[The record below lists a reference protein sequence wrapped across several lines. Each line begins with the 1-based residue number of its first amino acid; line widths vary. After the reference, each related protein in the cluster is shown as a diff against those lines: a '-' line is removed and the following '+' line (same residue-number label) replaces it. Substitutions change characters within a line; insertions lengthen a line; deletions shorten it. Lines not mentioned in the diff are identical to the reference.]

1 LATPKENRSWKSG
14 KKGARKKKAN
24 PQVFGLVLTLCALAA
39 VLIWAIWPRPMVQVQ
54 LFVISADEEV
64 EYDGKRLARY
74 HTAKVDNEAVFN
86 VFAKLAEQVQSVVS
100 AKQIPVGKLKGMPA
114 EDLDGRKRVGIV
126 FLNAFSRAVLNDNDE
141 GRLQLQFGSDRQTI
155 GFEELV
161 LKFEEAKFREVI
173 LLLEVAHER
182 PEISSEF
189 LAIEGP
195 ALLEAAVQRF
205 VESHPDLKL
214 TVISSTAELNSSYP
228 FLVAAESLPD
238 LEEFDQDRE
247 VISGTAFGQTVA
259 EVFEA
264 GEFWTIDDLA
274 KEITS
279 GVENYVSTNFR
290 GDQSPQRYATY
301 TSEEP
306 VDIIREKHTVVVEA
320 IVESDEEETAEEE
333 SPPEKKEPADDVKQ
347 SPDGKFIAFRKKI
360 SGLLDGYE
368 LNSLSINDLLQLKQY
383 ASDLKYTLDHG
394 DLGAFGTILDQ
405 GERLI
410 LQVQSAAKSS
420 SDIQQ
425 KEELQL
431 WIPPID
437 VRNGGTSA
445 FFSAVL
451 AEVNDGEDQRSPQV
465 VEKLKTRE
473 SRDQLL
479 LSFLSVCKHAQ
490 EEIEVD
496 TPEAKMQR
504 VAQIQDWRK
513 FFQRLAKKAGWHG
526 SEWPHQFLLASDLL
540 RGINDDWT
548 DSQFAAF
555 LNIQLHRSE
564 GLLLASGWKADG
576 SNRLYQDTFKLIE
589 PQLKELLKET
599 TAAERSFLLGQTATG
614 ILETHLLAAEKSL
627 AEIDQILGEAG
638 DRYDF
643 LTQRRLKIFAA
654 IGPIALQHNSIILSP
669 EQLQSL
675 SKLSA
680 SDLLIFSAVNF
691 PQASFSRE
699 VSSDDALALLQMTT
713 KLTTQSPR
721 QLINET
727 ELAIN
732 RFRELS
738 DTEQVLTAVEEF
750 QSPMVHQGI
759 WLSFWSIRSLQAL
772 SNKAIGA
779 ELMDAWLELV
789 QSIADEKTPETI
801 SAKRAVLASLL
812 QENWQSLSKN
822 PIVTFQP
829 VNFEGVRSLVSTD
842 LERHAHFAG
851 SRYSGRYRRIF
862 EESPSSTKVTSLQPV
877 AGELKIS
884 SGTTNLG
891 LQIPDGT
898 LLYYYPDG
906 VRLQN
911 PNFRDVNGWQVGPW
925 SQAQSNLKATS
936 KFRGTANPVIAVV
949 DQEGI
954 VQDFQNLHVGVAFEA
969 TGWKVR
975 FLSKGVRL
983 PEIDLS
989 DEEKVI
995 TLPPQTGE
1003 EPLPI
1008 TVMLLQPES
1017 SFAKSVMVNI
1027 ATLDESGEP
1036 ESRLWPQFQEL
1047 PLDGETKSVE
1057 IPLTPAAPEGEP
1069 SPVQIPENGFDFTK
1083 GIAFIV
1089 RPKDAADQE
1098 VEVVLKVRP
1107 KFFNPLDQHLEL
1119 GDLEFDTER
1128 HKLSVQVRRRPNIRP
1143 EHFPPKKIGAEIN
1156 FSRDLD
1162 PFSMTP
1168 PPKRPEITENFEILE
1183 STFTPEI
1190 HEAIRISET
1199 TIGKDRLE
1207 FGLTV
1212 DGLENI
1218 AKWRLGQS
1226 EVMERIG
1233 YARSGSANQ
1242 FGNRTEIR
1250 IGMNLANKKEDGV
1263 QAHNLDGRFVLG
1275 EKWRNAVLNLPL
1287 ELYGYQAEQASHAL
1301 LILNLLTEGNAEP
1314 LTLAEIPVIDAY
1326 DRTLSVSSEK
1336 PGVWLFKINSQP
1348 HGKFAVNL
1356 FESFRIPEGI
1366 HQLEATLKDENIPQP
1381 IAAYQTKFI
1390 IEDSAPGIEWKA
1402 SDKPEN
1408 PEKVVTSQDYR
1419 GWITVHDPQ
1428 TGVVSVAVG
1437 LGKESM
1443 VSIDLKGNVGQT
1455 KPLKIPFLIQKSFYP
1470 EIPAKNVPIEKRIT
1484 VQVEAKNSIGMLQTF
1499 SEDLVLI
1506 QPAANMS
1513 PTGDKTGTLLVKMSS
1528 KSKFDFV
1535 LTGAGG
1541 KVKRELPDT
1550 EGTARFDDLPEGNYR
1565 LNWKKHYPLK
1575 NDGKSIKIE
1584 FKKTGDVFNLAI

>member
-1 LATPKENRSWKSG
+1 MATPKENRSWKSG

-24 PQVFGLVLTLCALAA
+24 PQVFGLVLTLCVLAA
-39 VLIWAIWPRPMVQVQ
+39 VLIWAIWPRPMIQVQ
-54 LFVISADEEV
+54 LFVISADEDQQ
-64 EYDGKRLARY
+64 YDGTRLARY

-86 VFAKLAEQVQSVVS
+86 VFTKLADQVQSIVS
-100 AKQIPVGKLKGMPA
+100 ATQIPVGKLKGMPA
-114 EDLDGRKRVGIV
+114 EELDGRRRVGIV
-126 FLNAFSRAVLNDNDE
+126 FLNAFSRAVLNDNEE
-141 GRLQLQFGSDRQTI
+141 GRLQLHFGSDRHAI
-155 GFEELV
+155 GLEELV
-161 LKFEEAKFREVI
+161 LKFEEAQFREVI

-182 PEISSEF
+182 PEISSEI
-189 LAIEGP
+189 LTIEGP
-195 ALLEAAVQRF
+195 ALLAAAVQRF
-205 VESHPDLKL
+205 KESHPDLKL
-214 TVISSTAELNSSYP
+214 TVISSTAELQSSYP
-228 FLVAAESLPD
+228 HIVAAGSLPE
-238 LEEFDQDRE
+238 LEEFDKDRE
-247 VISGTAFGQTVA
+247 VIKGTAFGQSVA
-259 EVFEA
+259 EVFKA

-279 GVENYVSTNFR
+279 GVEKYVSTNFR
-290 GDQSPQRYATY
+290 GDQSPQRYSTY

-320 IVESDEEETAEEE
+320 IVDSGEEETDEEE
-333 SPPEKKEPADDVKQ
+333 SPPEKKKQAGDVEE
-347 SPDGKFIAFRKKI
+347 SPDEQLIAFKEKV
-360 SGLLDGYE
+360 SGLLSGYE
-368 LNSLSINDLLQLKQY
+368 LNSLAITDLFQLKQY

-394 DLGAFGTILDQ
+394 DLDTFGIILDQ

-425 KEELQL
+425 NEELQL
-431 WIPPID
+431 WIPAID
-437 VRNGGTSA
+437 VRNGGTNA
-445 FFSAVL
+445 FFDDIL

-479 LSFLSVCKHAQ
+479 LSFLSVCKLAL

-513 FFQRLAKKAGWHG
+513 FFQRLAKKAGWHD
-526 SEWPHQFLLASDLL
+526 SEWPHQFLMASDLL
-540 RGINDDWT
+540 RGVNQDWT
-548 DSQFAAF
+548 DSQYAAF
-555 LNIQLHRSE
+555 LNIQLLRSE
-564 GLLLASGWKADG
+564 GLLLASGWKTDG
-576 SNRLYQDTFKLIE
+576 SNRLYQDTFKIIE

-599 TAAERSFLLGQTATG
+599 TAAERSFLLGPTATG
-614 ILETHLLAAEKSL
+614 ILEKHLLAAEKALS
-627 AEIDQILGEAG
+627 EIAQTLGETG

-643 LTQRRLKIFAA
+643 LTQQRLKIIEA
-654 IGPIALQHNSIILSP
+654 IGPIALQHNSIILSS

-675 SKLSA
+675 TRLSE
-680 SDLLIFSAVNF
+680 SDLKSFSAIDF

-699 VSSDDALALLQMTT
+699 VSRDDALALLQMTT

-727 ELAIN
+727 EIAIS
-732 RFRELS
+732 RFRELPDS
-738 DTEQVLTAVEEF
+738 EQALSAVEEF
-750 QSPMVHQGI
+750 QTPMVHQGI

-772 SNKAIGA
+772 SHEEVSS
-779 ELMDAWLELV
+779 ELMNAWLEV
-789 QSIADEKTPETI
+789 VRSIADEKSPETI
-801 SAKRAVLASLL
+801 SAKRAVLAGLL
-812 QENWQSLSKN
+812 QESWQSLSKS

-829 VNFEGVRSLVSTD
+829 VNFAGVQSLVSTD
-842 LERHAHFAG
+842 LERHAQFAG

-862 EESPSSTKVTSLQPV
+862 EQSPHSANIAKLPPGDEALKLTGGTTKL
-877 AGELKIS
+877 ELKV
-884 SGTTNLG
+884 
-891 LQIPDGT
+891 PDGT
-898 LLYYYPDG
+898 QVYYYPDG

-911 PNFRDVNGWQVGPW
+911 PNFRDVDGWQVGPW
-925 SQAQSNLKATS
+925 SQAQSNLKATPN
-936 KFRGTANPVIAVV
+936 FRGTANPVIAVV
-949 DQEGI
+949 DQDGI
-954 VQDFQNLHVGVAFEA
+954 VQDFQSFHVGVTFEA

-1008 TVMLLQPES
+1008 TVKLLQPKS

-1027 ATLDESGEP
+1027 AKLDESGEP
-1036 ESRLWPQFQEL
+1036 EGRLWPKFQEL

-1057 IPLTPAAPEGEP
+1057 IPLTPAVPEGEP
-1069 SPVQIPENGFDFTK
+1069 NPVQIPANGFDFTK
-1083 GIAFIV
+1083 GMAFIV

-1098 VEVVLKVRP
+1098 VDVVLKVRP
-1107 KFFNPLDQHLEL
+1107 KFFNPLDQYLEL

-1128 HKLSVQVRRRPNIRP
+1128 HKLSVQVRRRANIRP

-1162 PFSMTP
+1162 PYRMAP

-1183 STFTPEI
+1183 STFAPEI

-1212 DGLENI
+1212 DGLDNI
-1218 AKWRLGQS
+1218 AKWKLGQS

-1233 YARSGSANQ
+1233 YARNGNANQ

-1263 QAHNLDGRFVLG
+1263 QTHNLDGRFVLG

-1326 DRTLSVSSEK
+1326 DRTLSVNSK
-1336 PGVWLFKINSQP
+1336 KAGVWLFTINSQP

-1356 FESFRIPEGI
+1356 FENFRIPEGV

-1390 IEDSAPGIEWKA
+1390 IEDSAPGIAWKA
-1402 SDKPEN
+1402 SGKPEN

-1428 TGVVSVAVG
+1428 TGVESVAVG

-1443 VSIDLKGNVGQT
+1443 ASIDLKGNVGQT

-1513 PTGDKTGTLLVKMSS
+1513 PTGDKKGTLLVKMSS

-1541 KVKRELPDT
+1541 KVKRELPDA
-1550 EGTARFDDLPEGNYR
+1550 EGSVRFDDLPEGNYR

-1584 FKKTGDVFNLAI
+1584 FKKTGDIFNLAI